1 MSKVKGLDNELY
13 KSMYGSPRVGDSK
26 EIWNEIKSDPDVLRE
41 SVQITKDKFGERD
54 TVEGLAICNAMLI
67 DYENIDEVAYKKL
80 IDSIY
85 SNTDIAR
92 IVLEG
97 ASNGGYSF
105 LLMSLWNPNL
115 KLTEEQKTFAVN
127 EAMNK
132 IGTTRWQE
140 SENDFSRELDAKG
153 ISDDDT
159 TSIDIDGSINPIGS
173 KTKAQYMNHM
183 FKSLSQTQ
191 AHGTGSFDIR
201 YYILRNPNWS
211 LEEKKKLVM
220 DFWCSD
226 ESYDDCLEQWE
237 WSIIDAA
244 SYFKNELNN
253 SFISPL
259 SYHYLYD
266 YTYEMLLELYKNKQ
280 VVDKIWKEIQ
290 FCKQMHQ
297 LRPQL
302 WEQKPKQLIP
312 TKKDNN

>member
-1 MSKVKGLDNELY
+1 
-13 KSMYGSPRVGDSK
+13 
-26 EIWNEIKSDPDVLRE
+26 
-41 SVQITKDKFGERD
+41 
-54 TVEGLAICNAMLI
+54 
-67 DYENIDEVAYKKL
+67 
-80 IDSIY
+80 
-85 SNTDIAR
+85 
-92 IVLEG
+92 
-97 ASNGGYSF
+97 
-105 LLMSLWNPNL
+105 
-115 KLTEEQKTFAVN
+115 
-127 EAMNK
+127 
-132 IGTTRWQE
+132 
-140 SENDFSRELDAKG
+140 
-153 ISDDDT
+153 
-159 TSIDIDGSINPIGS
+159 
-173 KTKAQYMNHM
+173 
-183 FKSLSQTQ
+183 
-191 AHGTGSFDIR
+191 
-201 YYILRNPNWS
+201 
-211 LEEKKKLVM
+211 M

-226 ESYDDCLEQWE
+226 EAYDDCLEQWE